1 MPVAFVGGATG
12 YTGREVVRLLRSRKI
27 DTVAHVRPDSGRLAQ
42 WRERFER
49 IGARVVSAPW
59 EPAAMAGTLADLQP
73 DVVFGLLGTTRSR
86 ATKEARKGV
95 SREQNS
101 YEQVDY
107 GMTMMLVRGLDGL
120 PGPRRFVYLSA
131 AGVGPKGNAYVD
143 ARWRVETELQQTGLE
158 WVIARPSWIT
168 GTDRDESRPG
178 ERVGAA
184 VTDAALGLAGLFG
197 ARTLRDR
204 YRSTTNTALA
214 AALVHH
220 GLDPA
225 SANRILASEEL
236 RGYGPT
242 GG

>member
-27 DTVAHVRPDSGRLAQ
+27 DTVAHVRPDSGRLDQ

-49 IGARVVSAPW
+49 LGVRVDTTPW
-59 EPAAMAGTLADLQP
+59 EPDAIASTLADLQP
-73 DVVFGLLGTTRSR
+73 DLVFGLLGTTSARASR
-86 ATKEARKGV
+86 EAREGV
-95 SREQNS
+95 AREQNS
-101 YEQVDY
+101 YDTVDY
-107 GMTMMLVRGLDGL
+107 GMTMMLVRGLEKL
-120 PGPRRFVYLSA
+120 PAPRRFVYLSA
-131 AGVGPKGNAYVD
+131 MGVKPNGNAYYQ

-168 GTDRDESRPG
+168 GSDRDESRPG
-178 ERVGAA
+178 ERIGASL
-184 VTDAALGLAGLFG
+184 TDAALGLAGILG

-220 GLDPA
+220 GLEP
-225 SANRILASEEL
+225 SSNGKILSSEEL
-236 RGYGPT
+236 RGYGPS
-242 GG
+242 GA

>member
-1 MPVAFVGGATG
+1 MTVAYVAGATG

-27 DTVAHVRPDSGRLAQ
+27 DTIAHVRPDSGRLEQ

-49 IGARVVSAPW
+49 LGVRVDTTPW
-59 EPAAMAGTLADLQP
+59 EEGAMAATLAALQP
-73 DVVFGLLGTTRSR
+73 DLVFGLLGTTQSR
-86 ATKEARKGV
+86 ARREAKAGV

-107 GMTMMLVRGLDGL
+107 GMTMMLVRGLDAL
-120 PGPRRFVYLSA
+120 PGSRRFVYLSA
-131 AGVGPKGNAYVD
+131 AGVGPKGNAYVA
-143 ARWRVETELQQTGLE
+143 ARYRVETELHQTGLE

-168 GTDRDESRPG
+168 GPDRDEVRPA
-178 ERVGAA
+178 ERIGASL
-184 VTDAALGLAGLFG
+184 TDAALGLAGLLG

-220 GLDPA
+220 GLERSSDH
-225 SANRILASEEL
+225 RILESEDL

-242 GG
+242 GA

>member
-27 DTVAHVRPDSGRLAQ
+27 DTVAHVRPDSGRLEQ
-42 WRERFER
+42 WRKRFD
-49 IGARVVSAPW
+49 RVGVRVDTTPW
-59 EPAAMAGTLADLQP
+59 EPDAIAATLADLQP
-73 DVVFGLLGTTRSR
+73 DLVFGLLGTTNSR
-86 ATKEARKGV
+86 ASKEARKGIA
-95 SREQNS
+95 RERNS
-101 YEQVDY
+101 YETVDY
-107 GMTMMLVRGLDGL
+107 GMTMMLVRGLETL

-131 AGVGPKGNAYVD
+131 MGVKAGGNAYYE

-168 GTDRDESRPG
+168 GSDRDETRPG
-178 ERVGAA
+178 ERIGAGL
-184 VTDAALGLAGLFG
+184 TDVALGFAGLLG

-220 GLDPA
+220 GLEP
-225 SANRILASEEL
+225 SSNHRVLSSEEL
-236 RGYGPT
+236 RGYGPS
-242 GG
+242 GS